1 MVNIELQ
8 LLATILHTGR
18 YDAIVSGDLTER
30 EFLTNEGKVIFNFV
44 RSFREE
50 ANGEARYPSL
60 SIVQNRFRNA
70 GFILPTPAP
79 ADDVSAL
86 LHEVR
91 VQRMR
96 ADMRVIG
103 QQLLDGAEG
112 DDPLSTITAQFASL
126 RDMSTKAHP
135 LRHMSLK
142 DAALD
147 IWLRYESGDLL
158 KTGIEW
164 PWPTLQQHTRGIQRK
179 EFTVFAGRPK
189 SRKTFT
195 ALKVMAHAALK
206 GHRVLVFTPEMPPDQ
221 IMMRMIGHM
230 AKVRYAEL
238 KGGELDPEEFERFCT
253 IIDLYG
259 DLTSDAERYRY
270 KLRTAFDKHDL
281 PDDALPGVDIIQS
294 TNKPVS
300 WLSAQI
306 SAHAPDIVMVDSF
319 YRQSPDVARKNS
331 SDTERVT
338 GVSRGLKDLSMEHNV
353 PIIGT
358 HQINRAGDKDVGNL
372 SNLALADAIGQD
384 ADIIVRVIT
393 GKVNGQD
400 CSALVVLGGRE
411 LPIEGILIHSIP
423 CVNFEEIA
431 AITNKKQVED
441 LMRQE
446 EEEDAKE
453 ETAKIRD
460 KARVV
465 NAPFGKE
472 EGVTTFNSI
481 VVPPPPPDAALPA
494 PTSGGVKSAR
504 PKVPADPQKA
514 ALRNAQKAVALSINT
529 EDRAKKETR
538 KVPPKGKKHG

>member
-18 YDAIVSGDLTER
+18 YDPIVSGELTDR

-44 RSFREE
+44 RTFREE

-91 VQRMR
+91 IQRMR

-112 DDPLSTITAQFASL
+112 DDPLSTITSQFSSL
-126 RDMSTKAHP
+126 REMSTKAQP
-135 LRHMSLK
+135 LRHLSLK
-142 DAALD
+142 DAAFDL
-147 IWLRYESGDLL
+147 LMRYESGDIL
-158 KTGIEW
+158 KQGIEW
-164 PWPTLQQHTRGIQRK
+164 PWPTLQEHTKGVQRK
-179 EFTVFAGRPK
+179 EFVVFAGRPK

-195 ALKVMAHAALK
+195 ALKVMAHAALR
-206 GHRVLVFTPEMPPDQ
+206 GHRALIFTPEMPPDQ
-221 IMMRMIGHM
+221 IMMRMVGHM
-230 AKVRYAEL
+230 AKVRYREL
-238 KGGELDPEEFERFCT
+238 KGGELDPEEYERFCT
-253 IIDLYG
+253 IVDLYG
-259 DLTSDAERYRY
+259 NLTGDEEKYRY

-306 SAHAPDIVMVDSF
+306 SAHAPDIAMVDSF
-319 YRQSPDVARKNS
+319 YRQAPDVSRKNGS
-331 SDTERVT
+331 ETDRVT
-338 GVSRGLKDLSMEHNV
+338 GVSRGLKDLSMEHNL

-384 ADIIVRVIT
+384 ADIIVRVVT
-393 GKVNGQD
+393 GKLNGQD
-400 CSALVVLGGRE
+400 CSALAVLGGRE
-411 LPIEGILIHSIP
+411 LPIEGVLIHSIP
-423 CVNFEEIA
+423 CINFDEIA

-441 LMRQE
+441 LMKQE
-446 EEEDAKE
+446 DAEEAKE
-453 ETAKIRD
+453 ENE
-460 KARVV
+460 KAR
-465 NAPFGKE
+465 NKARIASTQFQG
-472 EGVTTFNSI
+472 GN
-481 VVPPPPPDAALPA
+481 
-494 PTSGGVKSAR
+494 TSQTKFGGVKSAAVEGAPEPTPAAIREVAPKPDSVDAPGHKTISKARRAIAAASSTPR
-504 PKVPADPQKA
+504 PRKA
-514 ALRNAQKAVALSINT
+514 
-529 EDRAKKETR
+529 
-538 KVPPKGKKHG
+538 G